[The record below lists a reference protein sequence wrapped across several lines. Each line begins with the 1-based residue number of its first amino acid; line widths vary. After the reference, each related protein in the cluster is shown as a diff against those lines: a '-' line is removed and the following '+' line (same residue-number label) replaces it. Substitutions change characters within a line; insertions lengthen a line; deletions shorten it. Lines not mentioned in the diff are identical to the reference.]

1 MGVPGEPGGGG
12 GGGGSLQFGG
22 FQEAVWAGALRMDV
36 GWVWPGVGG
45 GADPWV
51 DEEREAPGL
60 GCLGEVRLEGS
71 QERERGEAFPV
82 SCGAAGQGQLQ
93 ARAGGP
99 CPAQVLHAGP
109 RLRCQSR
116 PAVGPRDCTGE
127 LTRFPAGTRWPPSSL
142 QALGPSSR
150 SLGGTVSPHTVGSP
164 GWLPSP
170 HRSSVGAIAPSPLQV
185 ASVGVLRG
193 PDSHLAVGRGWAP
206 LLWTLESWTP
216 A

>member
-1 MGVPGEPGGGG
+1 MGVPGEPGGGGGG

-82 SCGAAGQGQLQ
+82 SCGAGAAPGQGGWSLPSSGP
-93 ARAGGP
+93 ARGAQ
-99 CPAQVLHAGP
+99 AQVP
-109 RLRCQSR
+109 KPSR
-116 PAVGPRDCTGE
+116 
-127 LTRFPAGTRWPPSSL
+127 
-142 QALGPSSR
+142 
-150 SLGGTVSPHTVGSP
+150 GG
-164 GWLPSP
+164 
-170 HRSSVGAIAPSPLQV
+170 
-185 ASVGVLRG
+185 AS
-193 PDSHLAVGRGWAP
+193 
-206 LLWTLESWTP
+206 
-216 A
+216 